1 MAFVQGMDLDKLEAF
16 RTSLK
21 ENPVILGLESRSVWE
36 GHSGRNTTHIGP
48 YSLAGNRIARDTR
61 HYTFSYGAWKE
72 VEEAIGFE
80 GPTDLVEPVEMVLG
94 AMGACL
100 SNSIGLNAPRNGINL
115 EGMEISSGR
124 MLTRASSLR
133 SKGRTNTHHVFQILL
148 AK

>member
-48 YSLAGNRIARDTR
+48 YSLAGNRIDRDTR

-80 GPTDLVEPVEMVLG
+80 GHRTLG
-94 AMGACL
+94 GA
-100 SNSIGLNAPRNGINL
+100 SGDGAGRH
-115 EGMEISSGR
+115 GR
-124 MLTRASSLR
+124 MLEQQHRPKRSSQRNQPKRDGDYHPGGCRPERPL
-133 SKGRTNTHHVFQILL
+133 
-148 AK
+148 